1 MSSDSV
7 LQIRNLSVEFTARNR
22 IIRALRNINL
32 DIPRGGT
39 IGVVG
44 ESGCGKSTLI
54 LSIMRLLAPNS
65 NIVSGD
71 IVFGGRSLFG
81 LTEREMQLVR
91 GNDISMIFQDPL
103 TSLNPVI
110 SIGKQL
116 VDVQYRDSVKK
127 SVKESRAIEAL
138 SQVGI
143 PDAAARMASFPH
155 QFSGG
160 MRQRIAIAMTM
171 IEQPTLLIADEP
183 TTALDATLEVQII
196 RELKELQKQSGCSIL
211 FVSHHLGVV
220 ADLCDYVV
228 VMYAGEI
235 VEQGPVRD
243 LFYNVQHP
251 YAQKLLECDPA
262 RIARSAEKKF
272 PTIPGDLPDL
282 GNLPSGCIFSNRCHA
297 ALDKCASESP
307 RWTEVSSEHSVSCH
321 LY

>member
-1 MSSDSV
+1 MSSGSA
-7 LQIRNLSVEFTARNR
+7 LQIKDLSVEFSARNR
-22 IIRALRNINL
+22 TIRALRNINL
-32 DIPRGGT
+32 NIPRGGT
-39 IGVVG
+39 VGIVG

-65 NIVSGD
+65 KIVNGD
-71 IVFGGRSLFG
+71 IVFEDRSLFK

-116 VDVQYRDSVKK
+116 VDVQYRESITKDM
-127 SVKESRAIEAL
+127 KEQRAIESL

-143 PDAAARMASFPH
+143 PDAAARMASYPH

-196 RELKELQKQSGCSIL
+196 RELKELQKQSQCSIL

-235 VEQGPVRD
+235 VEQGPVRE
-243 LFYNVQHP
+243 LFYNVRHP

-262 RIARSAEKKF
+262 RIVRSAEKKF
-272 PTIPGDLPDL
+272 PTIPGDLPDI
-282 GNLPSGCIFSNRCHA
+282 GKLPNGCIFSNRLNSA
-297 ALDKCASESP
+297 VDKCCTQSP
-307 RWTEVSSEHSVSCH
+307 R
-321 LY
+321 